1 MDTKNFFNFMLGLSG
16 QIAEETYKLKSAI
29 DSEYSRIMTI
39 GTNNNSDIAIA
50 IRETTDII
58 VVFIEDLQYKF
69 SQS

>member
-1 MDTKNFFNFMLGLSG
+1 MLGLSG

>member
-1 MDTKNFFNFMLGLSG
+1 MDTKNLFNFMLGLSG
-16 QIAEETYKLKSAI
+16 QIVEETFKLKSAI